1 LERRTP
7 AADIGSAERTV
18 ALTPPTL
25 STELWVSYPQKRE
38 VLCGVNI
45 EVRAGEILGLAGESG
60 SGKSTLALALLGL
73 LRHTGAKI
81 RGRVL
86 LNGVDV
92 VPYTERQ
99 MRDVRGRLISL
110 IPQGASGALNPAL
123 RIGTQ
128 LREAWKAHSKE
139 SWTAESTR
147 VKKLLASC
155 GLPQDEGFQRRF
167 PGQVSVGQAQ
177 RILIVM
183 ALLHRPALLVAD
195 EPTSALD
202 VITQGEVLELI
213 GRINRE
219 QSMSVLFISHDLP
232 AVAALCD
239 RMAILHE
246 GQIVECGPVA
256 SVLSAPKHPYT
267 EKLIAAVQK
276 LQIVRS
282 RPALSSSTEIDDKQV

>member
-1 LERRTP
+1 
-7 AADIGSAERTV
+7 
-18 ALTPPTL
+18 
-25 STELWVSYPQKRE
+25 
-38 VLCGVNI
+38 
-45 EVRAGEILGLAGESG
+45 
-60 SGKSTLALALLGL
+60 
-73 LRHTGAKI
+73 
-81 RGRVL
+81 
-86 LNGVDV
+86 
-92 VPYTERQ
+92 

-128 LREAWKAHSKE
+128 LREAWNAHSKE
-139 SWTAESTR
+139 SWTAESSR

-155 GLPQDEGFQRRF
+155 GLPDDEGFQRRF

-202 VITQGEVLELI
+202 VITQWEVLELVAK
-213 GRINRE
+213 INRE

-239 RMAILHE
+239 RMAILYE

-256 SVLSAPKHPYT
+256 TVLSAPEHPYT
-267 EKLIAAVQK
+267 RKLIEAVQN

-282 RPALSSSTEIDDKQV
+282 RRTHPGSTETGDQ